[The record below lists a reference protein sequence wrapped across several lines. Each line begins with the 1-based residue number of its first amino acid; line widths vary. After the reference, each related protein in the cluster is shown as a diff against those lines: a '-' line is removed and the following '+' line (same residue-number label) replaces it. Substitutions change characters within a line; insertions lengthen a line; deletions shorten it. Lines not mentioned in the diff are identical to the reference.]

1 MEAMCHPERSILK
14 QAHPLVSIII
24 VNHNGKSQL
33 SKLLKSLHERT
44 FYDNFEIIM
53 VDNASEDESLD
64 IIKEY
69 QAVLPIKVIRNDEN
83 LSFSAANNIGANY
96 AEGEYLLF
104 LNNDT
109 EVTDGWL
116 DELCLVR

>member
-1 MEAMCHPERSILK
+1 MEK
-14 QAHPLVSIII
+14 VSF
-24 VNHNGKSQL
+24 Q
-33 SKLLKSLHERT
+33 KLLKSLHERT

-116 DELCLVR
+116 DELLA

>member
-1 MEAMCHPERSILK
+1 M
-14 QAHPLVSIII
+14 VSIII

-109 EVTDGWL
+109 EVTDGL
-116 DELCLVR
+116 MNCCLVR

>member
-1 MEAMCHPERSILK
+1 ME
-14 QAHPLVSIII
+14 
-24 VNHNGKSQL
+24 KSA

-69 QAVLPIKVIRNDEN
+69 QAVLPIK
-83 LSFSAANNIGANY
+83 
-96 AEGEYLLF
+96 
-104 LNNDT
+104 
-109 EVTDGWL
+109 
-116 DELCLVR
+116 